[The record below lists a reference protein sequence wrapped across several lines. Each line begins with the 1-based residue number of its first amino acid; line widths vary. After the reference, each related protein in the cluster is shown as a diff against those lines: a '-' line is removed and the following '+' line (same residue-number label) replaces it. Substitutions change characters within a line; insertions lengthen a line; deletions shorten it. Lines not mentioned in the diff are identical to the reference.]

1 MYIQSICL
9 KPGKSLQREPRITQ
23 CLTFLLKN
31 TLHQLYINN
40 NDLYDD
46 IHSNENDREY
56 GNVILVSNLP
66 ERLQNVDYLFNLF
79 GHYGNVDRIKIP
91 INKRTCALIQYT
103 KPHYSQNA
111 KKYLDEVDI
120 DGCHLSVS
128 FSIIKEVRKGNR
140 DKAELNKDFTEEKI
154 LQRFKNRERAARIQR
169 NLCPPTATIHIS
181 NLEENLREENLRQYF
196 IERGFT
202 VKNVLDFKNGM
213 AVITLADSKEGSM
226 AVSTCHGDNKGIA
239 SKKSIGIFISF
250 SKRVK

>member
-1 MYIQSICL
+1 MENFGRVERVKILNKKRHTALVQMSYSHDAARAL
-9 KPGKSLQREPRITQ
+9 REFNG
-23 CLTFLLKN
+23 LM
-31 TLHQLYINN
+31 
-40 NDLYDD
+40 
-46 IHSNENDREY
+46 
-56 GNVILVSNLP
+56 
-66 ERLQNVDYLFNLF
+66 ERA
-79 GHYGNVDRIKIP
+79 GHD
-91 INKRTCALIQYT
+91 
-103 KPHYSQNA
+103 
-111 KKYLDEVDI
+111 
-120 DGCHLSVS
+120 
-128 FSIIKEVRKGNR
+128 EVRKGNR

-213 AVITLADSKEGSM
+213 AVITLADSKEGAM